1 MMRIHRR
8 ATVCLAVLTTSMP
21 LTACHSWRQQYPVDS
36 VPPVEYT
43 KPVRLTLHDGSR
55 VELTSARITG
65 DSVHGRVSKGTA
77 HAQSSF
83 VSMPMRDVRRLEE
96 RQFSAGK
103 TSGVAGA
110 TGVALLAAAIW
121 AIETFDF
128 FGGPVIWRD

>member
-8 ATVCLAVLTTSMP
+8 AAVCLAVLGTSMP
-21 LTACHSWRQQYPVDS
+21 LTACHSWNQQYPVDS
-36 VPPVEYT
+36 VPLVQYT

-55 VELTSARITG
+55 IELTSARISG
-65 DSVHGRVSKGTA
+65 DSVHGALRKQTTGLPR
-77 HAQSSF
+77 SF
-83 VSMPMRDVRRLEE
+83 VSLPMRDVRRLEE

-121 AIETFDF
+121 AIETLDF
-128 FGGPVIWRD
+128 SGKSLCCD